1 MKCNSVFR
9 GNIKICTNINNIKK
23 GHIFKSQLYKE
34 NATIIHKT
42 YPLTIYFPNKRKISL
57 TGFVDTGN
65 KLKDS
70 LIILK
75 SLLCSSKNNIFINQN
90 PTEENS
96 LWLDVA
102 SLSQYYHP
110 HYNNATTKIKQLK
123 LNETN
128 KDIIH

>member
-23 GHIFKSQLYKE
+23 GSIFKSQIYKE
-34 NATIIHKT
+34 NATIIHLKH
-42 YPLTIYFPNKRKISL
+42 L
-57 TGFVDTGN
+57 GFVDLDSLTGN